1 MTAPAD
7 TFIAVGFGT
16 ITADELRER
25 WAGPIAASWP
35 KGPLAPPT
43 EYEVLTP
50 QQLAVRLELAAKG
63 PEGDW
68 VQPMVLVASE
78 STAEGLARAVDGL
91 QLQLAPTLLLVPDG
105 QRGPRSLEAEGV
117 VVAPWSTQPSV
128 LAAMLF
134 ALSRRQKTV
143 QRIAVDLRISRRVQ
157 GGMNSEMQR
166 LQEELATAADVQ
178 KEFLP
183 HSLPEIEGLEFG
195 VVFRPVGYVSGDMYD
210 LFRLDDRTIAFFIAD
225 VVGHG
230 VPAALL
236 TVALCRGLQTME
248 RCGEVWKPRRPSDV
262 LSKLNDDL
270 VARQLSGQ
278 RFATGIYGIMDQVT
292 GEITISCAGHPPPM
306 ILTPTGCREI
316 DASGPL
322 LGVFEDAEFD
332 EITCTLAQGESLV
345 LYTDGVETAFPSAA
359 GFRRPSIIYREIF
372 SRIGIDA
379 SARDRT
385 VASTMV
391 DLADELDRQAG
402 SLHGVDDIT
411 VLAISRPEEVTAR
424 VAA

>member
-1 MTAPAD
+1 MSAQ
-7 TFIAVGFGT
+7 
-16 ITADELRER
+16 ELRER
-25 WAGPIAASWP
+25 WAGPIAAAWP
-35 KGPLAPPT
+35 EPSSLQPPT
-43 EYEVLTP
+43 YEVITP
-50 QQLAVRLELAAKG
+50 QLLAVRLELASKA

-68 VQPMVLVASE
+68 VQPMVLVTSE
-78 STAEGLARAVDGL
+78 SSAEGLARAVDGL

-105 QRGPRSLEAEGV
+105 QRGPRSLESEGV
-117 VVAPWSTQPSV
+117 VIAPWSTPPSV

-157 GGMNSEMQR
+157 GGINSEMQR

-183 HSLPEIEGLEFG
+183 HALPKIDGLEFG

-210 LFRLDDRTIAFFIAD
+210 LFQLDERTVAFFIAD

-248 RCGEVWKPRRPSDV
+248 RAGEVWKPRRPSDV

-278 RFATGIYGIMDQVT
+278 RFATGIYGIIDQVT

-316 DASGPL
+316 DTSGPL

-332 EITCTLAQGESLV
+332 EVTCRLAAGESLV

-359 GFRRPSIIYREIF
+359 GFRRPSLIYREIF
-372 SRIGIDA
+372 SRIGIEA
-379 SARDRT
+379 FSRDMT
-385 VASTMV
+385 VASTMT
-391 DLADELDRQAG
+391 DLAEELDRQTG

-411 VLAISRPEEVTAR
+411 VLAISRPAEIAAR
-424 VAA
+424 AAA